1 MLKRDMEYAMLDS
14 LVEKCREKNIKNIY
28 GYYYKTKKNSMV
40 SGLYKQF
47 GFIELYENEKGDSK
61 WLLDISVYKNKNNV
75 ILVKEGKRQNE

>member
-61 WLLDISVYKNKNNV
+61 WLLDIYVYKNKNNV
-75 ILVKEGKRQNE
+75 ILVKEREETK